1 MTLFWYV
8 LSTYQYVLVCTIL
21 RFLYRYVPVRTQ
33 YVQVRTKNPI
43 PVQQF
48 TIMGVRQIGEMS
60 DKRFAGIT
68 IIDYCRGLFSN
79 LRQSGGSREL

>member
-1 MTLFWYV
+1 MVYVWYDMYGISLDMIPYISNNV
-8 LSTYQYVLVCTIL
+8 DIPCISKDIPCIFIKYIHGISMHI
-21 RFLYRYVPVRTQ
+21 R
-33 YVQVRTKNPI
+33 QV
-43 PVQQF
+43 V
-48 TIMGVRQIGEMS
+48 EMS

>member
-1 MTLFWYV
+1 MHAVAECALENA
-8 LSTYQYVLVCTIL
+8 L
-21 RFLYRYVPVRTQ
+21 
-33 YVQVRTKNPI
+33 
-43 PVQQF
+43 
-48 TIMGVRQIGEMS
+48 MHVRQIGEMS